1 MWTKKATFIMSLG
14 IGLIVIS
21 LIQIFGNNLALMSAG
36 IFIIAYSIVS
46 LFSNRQ
52 TKLEPQRK
60 LSNEKIFEDGTVN
73 AEVRI
78 KNRGGATGFVEAC
91 DKLPPSMD
99 VVKGGNYSY
108 LNLKA
113 RSEGRI
119 SYTVKAPIKGMYN
132 IGPVQFRSHD
142 PFNMFYKELKVEY
155 ESTLTVFPQVRD
167 VKELY
172 IKSKQPKIY
181 PGEMRV
187 KMPGPGTDFFSIRD
201 YVAGDPFKAINWKAW
216 ARTRRKLVN
225 EKERLSVSDI
235 TIVFD
240 SRYTSDYGML
250 SDNPNVYGA
259 RAAAT
264 LTNFFLKRRDS
275 VQLVVYGDKVRT
287 IKKGSGQKQLFE
299 ILTGLAGAVPK
310 GDIPL
315 NGIVEV
321 AIPYMPRRSP
331 VIIISS
337 LDEDDSVRK
346 AISTM
351 RILQFDITIISPS
364 SLDFE
369 IMAKEKAGSK
379 DIDQTAYDVLK
390 LERDIMIQDLRG
402 YGARVIDWK
411 PDAPLL
417 QILSEARNV
426 PARGGSEV

>member
-1 MWTKKATFIMSLG
+1 MWTKKAALILSLG

-21 LIQIFGNNLALMSAG
+21 LIQLFGNNLAVMTLG
-36 IFIIAYSIVS
+36 IFIITYTFISV
-46 LFSNRQ
+46 FSNRQ
-52 TKLEPQRK
+52 SKLEPQRK

-73 AEVRI
+73 SEVRI
-78 KNRGGATGFVEAC
+78 KNKGGATGFVEAC
-91 DKLPPSMD
+91 DKLPQSMD
-99 VVKGGNYSY
+99 VVQGGNYTY
-108 LNLKA
+108 LTLKA
-113 RSEGRI
+113 RGEGRI
-119 SYTVKAPIKGMYN
+119 SYTVKVPIKGMYS

-155 ESTLTVFPQVRD
+155 ETNLTVFPQVRD

-187 KMPGPGTDFFSIRD
+187 KMPGPGTDFFSIRE
-201 YVAGDPFKAINWKAW
+201 YVSGDPFKSINWKAW
-216 ARTRRKLVN
+216 ARTRKKLVN
-225 EKERLSVSDI
+225 EKERLSVSDV

-240 SRYTSDYGML
+240 SRFTSDYGML

-299 ILTGLAGAVPK
+299 ILTGLASAVPK

-337 LDEDDSVRK
+337 LDEDESVRK

-351 RILQFDITIISPS
+351 KILEFDITILSPS
-364 SLDFE
+364 SIEFE
-369 IMAKEKAGSK
+369 LMAREKSGKK
-379 DIDQTAYDVLK
+379 DIDKIAYDVLK
-390 LERDIMIQDLRG
+390 LEREIMIQDLRG

-411 PDAPLL
+411 PNEPLL
-417 QILSEARNV
+417 QILSEARNI
-426 PARGGSEV
+426 

>member
-1 MWTKKATFIMSLG
+1 MWTKKAALILSLG

-21 LIQIFGNNLALMSAG
+21 LIQLFGNNLVIMTLG
-36 IFIIAYSIVS
+36 IFILGYTLVS
-46 LFSNRQ
+46 VFSNRQ
-52 TKLEPQRK
+52 SKLEPQRK

-99 VVKGGNYSY
+99 VVKGGNYTY
-108 LNLKA
+108 LNL
-113 RSEGRI
+113 RSRGEGRI
-119 SYTVKAPIKGMYN
+119 SYTVKAPIKGMYV
-132 IGPVQFRSHD
+132 IGPIQFRSHD
-142 PFNMFYKELKVEY
+142 PFNMFYKELRVKY
-155 ESTLTVFPQVRD
+155 ETTLTVFPQTRD

-187 KMPGPGTDFFSIRD
+187 KMPGPGSEFFSIRD
-201 YVAGDPFKAINWKAW
+201 YVSGDPFKAINWKAW
-216 ARTRRKLVN
+216 ARTRKKLVN

-275 VQLVVYGDKVRT
+275 VQLVVYSDKVRT

-299 ILTGLAGAVPK
+299 ILTGLASAEPK

-331 VIIISS
+331 VIIITS

-351 RILQFDITIISPS
+351 RILEFDVTIISPS

-369 IMAKEKAGSK
+369 IMAREKSGKK
-379 DIDQTAYDVLK
+379 DVDKIAYDVLR
-390 LERDIMIQDLRG
+390 LEREIMIQDLRG

-411 PDAPLL
+411 PDTPLL
-417 QILSEARNV
+417 QILTEARNMPGLISV
-426 PARGGSEV
+426 Q